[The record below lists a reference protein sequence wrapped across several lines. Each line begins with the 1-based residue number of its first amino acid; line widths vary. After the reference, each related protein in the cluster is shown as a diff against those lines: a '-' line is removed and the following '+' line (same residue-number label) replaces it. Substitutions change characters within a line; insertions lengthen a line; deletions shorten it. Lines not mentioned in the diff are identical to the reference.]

1 MAFYR
6 TVSMSF
12 WTDSKVVD
20 DFTPEDK
27 YFYLYLFT
35 NPHTNLCGCYELSI
49 KQAVNETGYN
59 RDTIESLINR
69 FETFHKVI
77 IYSRETKEI
86 LLLNW
91 HKYNWTKSEKY
102 NKALETEIS
111 KVKEEKFKEYLLGVL
126 RGEDTVSIPYRY
138 PMDTSNTTTNT
149 ITNTNS
155 NNRGVKRGELITKAN
170 ISEPVK
176 EKLCEWLEYKK
187 ERREGY
193 KEMGLKSLITQ
204 AQKYEQQYGAIAVI
218 DIIGCSMASGYR
230 GIVWDRLDK
239 GTAKKTYTKDEM
251 RKAAEYL
258 DNGGTFLGGLFDD
271 QYRNSE
277 DSRIHPDGVP

>member
-35 NPHTNLCGCYELSI
+35 NPHTNLCGCYEISI

-77 IYSRETKEI
+77 VYSRETKEI

-102 NKALETEIS
+102 NKALESEIS
-111 KVKEEKFKEYLLGVL
+111 KVKEERFREYLLGVL

-138 PMDTSNTTTNT
+138 PMDTSNTTTITNT
-149 ITNTNS
+149 ITNTN
-155 NNRGVKRGELITKAN
+155 NRGGVKGGDIVSASSL
-170 ISEPVK
+170 SDPVK
-176 EKLCEWLEYKK
+176 EKLTDWLKYKS

-193 KEMGLKSLITQ
+193 KETGLKSLITQ
-204 AQKYEQQYGAIAVI
+204 AQKYEQKYGSSAVI
-218 DIIGCSMASGYR
+218 DIIGISMASGYR

-239 GTAKKTYTKDEM
+239 APAKKTYTRDEIQ
-251 RKAAEYL
+251 KAAEYL
-258 DNGGTFLGGLFDD
+258 DSGGSFLGDLFNE
-271 QYRNSE
+271 QYRDGE
-277 DSRIHPDGVP
+277 DP

>member
-35 NPHTNLCGCYELSI
+35 NPHTNLCGCYEISI

-77 IYSRETKEI
+77 VYSRETKEI

-102 NKALETEIS
+102 NKALESEIS
-111 KVKEEKFKEYLLGVL
+111 KVKEERFREYLLGVL

-138 PMDTSNTTTNT
+138 PMDTSNTTTITNT
-149 ITNTNS
+149 ITNTN
-155 NNRGVKRGELITKAN
+155 NRGGFKGGDIVSASSLSG
-170 ISEPVK
+170 PVK
-176 EKLCEWLEYKK
+176 EKLTEWIRYKK
-187 ERREGY
+187 ERRESY
-193 KEMGLKSLITQ
+193 KETGLKSLITQ
-204 AQKYEQQYGAIAVI
+204 AQKYEQKYGSSAVI
-218 DIIGCSMASGYR
+218 DIIGISMASGYR

-239 GTAKKTYTKDEM
+239 APAKKTYTRDEIQ
-251 RKAAEYL
+251 KAAEYL
-258 DNGGTFLGGLFDD
+258 DSGGSFLGDLFNE
-271 QYRNSE
+271 QYRDSE
-277 DSRIHPDGVP
+277 DP

>member
-1 MAFYR
+1 MALYR

-35 NPHTNLCGCYELSI
+35 NPHTNLCGCYEISI

-77 IYSRETKEI
+77 VYSRETKEI

-102 NKALETEIS
+102 NKALESEIS
-111 KVKEEKFKEYLLGVL
+111 KVKEERFREYLLGVL

-138 PMDTSNTTTNT
+138 PMDTSNTTTITNT
-149 ITNTNS
+149 ITNTN
-155 NNRGVKRGELITKAN
+155 NRGGVKGGDIVSASSL
-170 ISEPVK
+170 SDPVK
-176 EKLCEWLEYKK
+176 EKLTDWLKYKS

-193 KEMGLKSLITQ
+193 KETGLKSLITQ
-204 AQKYEQQYGAIAVI
+204 AQKYEQKYGSSAVI
-218 DIIGCSMASGYR
+218 DIIGISMASGYR

-239 GTAKKTYTKDEM
+239 APAKKTYTRDEIQ
-251 RKAAEYL
+251 KAAEYL
-258 DNGGTFLGGLFDD
+258 DSGGSFLGDLFNE
-271 QYRNSE
+271 QYRDGE
-277 DSRIHPDGVP
+277 DP

>member
-35 NPHTNLCGCYELSI
+35 NPHTNLCGCYEISI

-77 IYSRETKEI
+77 VYSRETKEI

-102 NKALETEIS
+102 NKALESEIS
-111 KVKEEKFKEYLLGVL
+111 KVKEERFREYLLGVL
-126 RGEDTVSIPYRY
+126 RVEDTVSIPYRY
-138 PMDTSNTTTNT
+138 PMDTSNTTT
-149 ITNTNS
+149 ITNTNT
-155 NNRGVKRGELITKAN
+155 NNRGGFKGGDVVSDSNLSG
-170 ISEPVK
+170 PVK
-176 EKLCEWLEYKK
+176 EKLAEWIRYKK

-193 KEMGLKSLITQ
+193 KETGLKSLITQ
-204 AQKYEQQYGAIAVI
+204 AQKYEQKYGSSAVI
-218 DIIGCSMASGYR
+218 DIIGISMASGYR

-239 GTAKKTYTKDEM
+239 GSAKRSYSKEEM

-258 DNGGTFLGGLFDD
+258 DNGGTFLGDLFNE
-271 QYRNSE
+271 QHRNGE
-277 DSRIHPDGVP
+277 DS